1 MVFSD
6 YAPLD
11 HILPRYLSVA
21 LLRRLNR
28 KNIKTVGHSSLRWV
42 GLASER
48 TFNATPTPPIPPPP
62 DSTSSLGSE
71 SPEAAVA
78 KDLDG
83 AATDGDNPA
92 ELSGPIVLPPPE
104 SLSLAG
110 PNDSASGQAVTATGS
125 GVSSPLAGDDQQ
137 PATETVVEQGK
148 RRQRRR
154 RLQVMTAHS
163 FDHLDTAT
171 HSTDRVVLAG
181 VVSPRFVVHCPSVA
195 LRLRLLLPPLL
206 LLWGFTASS
215 VIVFGVFCT
224 FCLVL

>member
-42 GLASER
+42 GVANDRS
-48 TFNATPTPPIPPPP
+48 FNPAPSSPPPP
-62 DSTSSLGSE
+62 SPPDSPSSLSLGSLE
-71 SPEAAVA
+71 GGPAAGVG
-78 KDLDG
+78 KDVDVTSG
-83 AATDGDNPA
+83 AMDDEEGFDSDAA
-92 ELSGPIVLPPPE
+92 RSGPIVLPPPA
-104 SLSLAG
+104 SLSVPG
-110 PNDSASGQAVTATGS
+110 SSDDNASGHAATAAESAASSLPGDQRPEEAV
-125 GVSSPLAGDDQQ
+125 VQR
-137 PATETVVEQGK
+137 K
-148 RRQRRR
+148 RRQRR

-181 VVSPRFVVHCPSVA
+181 VVSFFFFGPSPV
-195 LRLRLLLPPLL
+195 PPS
-206 LLWGFTASS
+206 TPS
-215 VIVFGVFCT
+215 
-224 FCLVL
+224 